1 MSDSY
6 TTVAIGVL
14 FSFDV
19 DASRRLVEQFQ
30 TVSSGHRLG
39 RAQRKACAQ
48 CSGKLGLGT
57 RFRNL
62 WDGRWWVHF
71 RFCSAYC
78 EGLHELRR
86 REIKARKTS
95 VAFLYRM
102 AGNKVT
108 PVHGRLEQDPTSR
121 NYPVS

>member
-1 MSDSY
+1 VVGS
-6 TTVAIGVL
+6 L
-14 FSFDV
+14 
-19 DASRRLVEQFQ
+19 
-30 TVSSGHRLG
+30 
-39 RAQRKACAQ
+39 
-48 CSGKLGLGT
+48 
-57 RFRNL
+57 
-62 WDGRWWVHF
+62 

-108 PVHGRLEQDPTSR
+108 PVHADLSTIQPQGTTRSSDGGRVFPPPNIEYLANREAI
-121 NYPVS
+121 VSVYTKGYRCNSIAYNSIT

>member
-1 MSDSY
+1 MINSY

-14 FSFDV
+14 FSSDV

-62 WDGRWWVHF
+62 WDGRWWVHL
-71 RFCSAYC
+71 RFCSVHC
-78 EGLHELRR
+78 EALHELRR
-86 REIKARKTS
+86 RESKATKAS
-95 VAFLYRM
+95 VALLYRM
-102 AGNKVT
+102 AGD
-108 PVHGRLEQDPTSR
+108 R
-121 NYPVS
+121 